1 MTKNALAVHFQFLCR
16 SYSLKTTPNIWCT
29 FIPGSLVSNDIKV
42 EATQTEQYDCG
53 APSFLHWCFV
63 LKYICYICRNHRVR
77 FCYEGPKSSAF
88 STANIFIFSSEM
100 KEELSDN
107 QNQGTFRNKFMNYWV
122 KERKC
127 SSLMCGKQPA
137 VLFWFLNLSNSIGP
151 FSVLMKHNIIFKAI
165 FLACSLQGP
174 KCELSKC

>member
-1 MTKNALAVHFQFLCR
+1 MIEVWNSVMLQLKYSGEVITTNILKKIHSQFSLFSRKVTKNALAVHFQFLCR

-107 QNQGTFRNKFMNYWV
+107 QNMPQSRDF
-122 KERKC
+122 
-127 SSLMCGKQPA
+127 
-137 VLFWFLNLSNSIGP
+137 
-151 FSVLMKHNIIFKAI
+151 
-165 FLACSLQGP
+165 
-174 KCELSKC
+174 